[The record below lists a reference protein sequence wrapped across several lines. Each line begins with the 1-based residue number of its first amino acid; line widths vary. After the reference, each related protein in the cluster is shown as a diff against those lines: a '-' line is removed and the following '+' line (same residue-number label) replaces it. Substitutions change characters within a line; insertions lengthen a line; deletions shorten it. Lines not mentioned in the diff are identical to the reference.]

1 MAKNVTIQRIVG
13 VLLHRI
19 KFIILATVVMGL
31 LFFMYS
37 RFVIAPMYSTSTMI
51 YVQNYSSSQRAN
63 ANADTKSTTPKKADD
78 DTAKKTTNEENQKI
92 YPADISASANLAEIC
107 VTLFKNSDEMTA
119 LYDGCTVNVDVTDG
133 TFFITITVD
142 GTDAQKCANVANQLA
157 EKAAEVYNSKFSYG
171 QIGTLRQAK
180 VPSAPYAPSNTKNM
194 LIGAA
199 IGLIASCLISILIEL
214 IDTTINLRTIFR
226 ISTVFLYLPKF
237 PTLRTRVKEEL
248 WLLILNYLKRKT
260 IKKITDRIFLFPIRA
275 SLQLLSRIR
284 LQELILCSR
293 FPQKKKMLCRNQLLK
308 G

>member
-37 RFVIAPMYSTSTMI
+37 RFVIAPMYSTST
-51 YVQNYSSSQRAN
+51 N
-63 ANADTKSTTPKKADD
+63 ANTKSTTPSKAADD
-78 DTAKKTTNEENQKI
+78 TTKKTTNEENQKI

-214 IDTTINLRTIFR
+214 IDTTIKSEDDIPIFAE
-226 ISTVFLYLPKF
+226 IPDF
-237 PTLRTRVKEEL
+237 E
-248 WLLILNYLKRKT
+248 
-260 IKKITDRIFLFPIRA
+260 
-275 SLQLLSRIR
+275 
-284 LQELILCSR
+284 
-293 FPQKKKMLCRNQLLK
+293 NQ

>member
-1 MAKNVTIQRIVG
+1 MEYQNEYRLSFIYKNLITSKSRTFFKITLPMISPTIFYLVITG
-13 VLLHRI
+13 
-19 KFIILATVVMGL
+19 FIGAFKAYSDAVALFGTNLNAAGMMGL

-63 ANADTKSTTPKKADD
+63 ANADTKSTTPSKAADD
-78 DTAKKTTNEENQKI
+78 TTKKTTNEENQKI

-214 IDTTINLRTIFR
+214 IDTTIKSEDDIQDIYGIPIFAE
-226 ISTVFLYLPKF
+226 IPDF
-237 PTLRTRVKEEL
+237 E
-248 WLLILNYLKRKT
+248 
-260 IKKITDRIFLFPIRA
+260 
-275 SLQLLSRIR
+275 
-284 LQELILCSR
+284 
-293 FPQKKKMLCRNQLLK
+293 NQ

>member
-51 YVQNYSSSQRAN
+51 YVQNYSSSQRESAN
-63 ANADTKSTTPKKADD
+63 DKNSTTKKADD
-78 DTAKKTTNEENQKI
+78 DTTKKTTNEENQKI

-119 LYDGCTVNVDVTDG
+119 LYDGCTVNVDVADG

-214 IDTTINLRTIFR
+214 IDTTIKSEDDIQDIYGIPIFAE
-226 ISTVFLYLPKF
+226 F
-237 PTLRTRVKEEL
+237 PDIE
-248 WLLILNYLKRKT
+248 
-260 IKKITDRIFLFPIRA
+260 
-275 SLQLLSRIR
+275 
-284 LQELILCSR
+284 
-293 FPQKKKMLCRNQLLK
+293 NQ

>member
-1 MAKNVTIQRIVG
+1 MAKNVTIQRIVS

-51 YVQNYSSSQRAN
+51 YVQNYSSSQRESAN
-63 ANADTKSTTPKKADD
+63 DKSSTTKKADD

-119 LYDGCTVNVDVTDG
+119 LYDGCTVNVNVTDG

-214 IDTTINLRTIFR
+214 IDTTIKSEDDIQDIYGIPIFAE
-226 ISTVFLYLPKF
+226 IPDF
-237 PTLRTRVKEEL
+237 E
-248 WLLILNYLKRKT
+248 
-260 IKKITDRIFLFPIRA
+260 
-275 SLQLLSRIR
+275 
-284 LQELILCSR
+284 
-293 FPQKKKMLCRNQLLK
+293 NQ

>member
-13 VLLHRI
+13 VLLQRI

-63 ANADTKSTTPKKADD
+63 ANADTKSTTPSKAADD
-78 DTAKKTTNEENQKI
+78 TTKKTTNEENQKI

-119 LYDGCTVNVDVTDG
+119 LYDGCTVNVDVADG

-214 IDTTINLRTIFR
+214 ID
-226 ISTVFLYLPKF
+226 S
-237 PTLRTRVKEEL
+237 
-248 WLLILNYLKRKT
+248 T
-260 IKKITDRIFLFPIRA
+260 IKSEDDIQDIYGIPIFAEIPDF
-275 SLQLLSRIR
+275 
-284 LQELILCSR
+284 E
-293 FPQKKKMLCRNQLLK
+293 NQ

>member
-63 ANADTKSTTPKKADD
+63 ANANTKSTTPSKAADD
-78 DTAKKTTNEENQKI
+78 TTKKTTNEENQKI

-214 IDTTINLRTIFR
+214 IDTTIKSEDDIPIFAEIPGTGQRNFLFFTSYHGLQPSTAGAVIKHEIVSNIILRLEEPPTITFSASTPR
-226 ISTVFLYLPKF
+226 ISAKSFLHSVIP
-237 PTLRTRVKEEL
+237 LRS
-248 WLLILNYLKRKT
+248 
-260 IKKITDRIFLFPIRA
+260 P
-275 SLQLLSRIR
+275 
-284 LQELILCSR
+284 
-293 FPQKKKMLCRNQLLK
+293 
-308 G
+308 

>member
-51 YVQNYSSSQRAN
+51 YVQNYSSSQRESAN
-63 ANADTKSTTPKKADD
+63 DKSSTTKKADD
-78 DTAKKTTNEENQKI
+78 DTTKKTTNEENQKI

-119 LYDGCTVNVDVTDG
+119 LYDGCTVNVGVTDG

-214 IDTTINLRTIFR
+214 IDTTIKSEDDIQDIYGIPIFAE
-226 ISTVFLYLPKF
+226 IPDF
-237 PTLRTRVKEEL
+237 E
-248 WLLILNYLKRKT
+248 
-260 IKKITDRIFLFPIRA
+260 
-275 SLQLLSRIR
+275 
-284 LQELILCSR
+284 
-293 FPQKKKMLCRNQLLK
+293 NQ

>member
-51 YVQNYSSSQRAN
+51 YVQNYSSSQRESAN
-63 ANADTKSTTPKKADD
+63 DKSSTTKKADD
-78 DTAKKTTNEENQKI
+78 DTTKKTTNEENQKI

-119 LYDGCTVNVDVTDG
+119 LYDGCTVNVDVADG

-199 IGLIASCLISILIEL
+199 IGLIASGLISILIEL
-214 IDTTINLRTIFR
+214 IDTTIKSEDDIQDIYGIPIFAE
-226 ISTVFLYLPKF
+226 IPDF
-237 PTLRTRVKEEL
+237 E
-248 WLLILNYLKRKT
+248 
-260 IKKITDRIFLFPIRA
+260 
-275 SLQLLSRIR
+275 
-284 LQELILCSR
+284 
-293 FPQKKKMLCRNQLLK
+293 NQ

>member
-1 MAKNVTIQRIVG
+1 MAKNVTIQRIVS

-51 YVQNYSSSQRAN
+51 YVQNYSSSQRESAN
-63 ANADTKSTTPKKADD
+63 DKSSTTKKADD

-119 LYDGCTVNVDVTDG
+119 LYDGCMVNVNVTDG

-214 IDTTINLRTIFR
+214 IDTTIKSEDDIQDIYGIPIFAE
-226 ISTVFLYLPKF
+226 IPDF
-237 PTLRTRVKEEL
+237 E
-248 WLLILNYLKRKT
+248 
-260 IKKITDRIFLFPIRA
+260 
-275 SLQLLSRIR
+275 
-284 LQELILCSR
+284 
-293 FPQKKKMLCRNQLLK
+293 NQ

>member
-1 MAKNVTIQRIVG
+1 MAKNVTIQRIVS

-51 YVQNYSSSQRAN
+51 YVQNYSSAQRAD
-63 ANADTKSTTPKKADD
+63 ANSNTKSTTATKASE
-78 DTAKKTTNEENQKI
+78 DTKKTINEDNQKI

-119 LYDGCTVNVDVTDG
+119 LYDGCTVNVAVTDG

-142 GTDAQKCANVANQLA
+142 GTDPQKCANVANQLA

-171 QIGTLRQAK
+171 QIGTLRQAN
-180 VPSAPYAPSNTKNM
+180 VPSAPYAPSNMKNM

-199 IGLIASCLISILIEL
+199 IGFIASCLISILIEL
-214 IDTTINLRTIFR
+214 IDTTIKSEDDIQD
-226 ISTVFLYLPKF
+226 IYGIPVFAEIPDF
-237 PTLRTRVKEEL
+237 E
-248 WLLILNYLKRKT
+248 
-260 IKKITDRIFLFPIRA
+260 
-275 SLQLLSRIR
+275 
-284 LQELILCSR
+284 
-293 FPQKKKMLCRNQLLK
+293 NQ

>member
-1 MAKNVTIQRIVG
+1 MAKNVTIQRIIS

-51 YVQNYSSSQRAN
+51 YVQNYSSAQRAN
-63 ANADTKSTTPKKADD
+63 ANANTKATTPTKSATDS
-78 DTAKKTTNEENQKI
+78 KKTSNEENQKI

-119 LYDGCTVNVDVTDG
+119 LYDGCTVNVAVTDG

-157 EKAAEVYNSKFSYG
+157 EKAAEVYHSKFSCG
-171 QIGTLRQAK
+171 QIGTLRQAN
-180 VPSAPYAPSNTKNM
+180 VPSAPYAPSNMKNM

-199 IGLIASCLISILIEL
+199 IGFIASCLISILIEL
-214 IDTTINLRTIFR
+214 IDTTIKSEDDIQEIYGIPIFAE
-226 ISTVFLYLPKF
+226 IPDF
-237 PTLRTRVKEEL
+237 
-248 WLLILNYLKRKT
+248 
-260 IKKITDRIFLFPIRA
+260 D
-275 SLQLLSRIR
+275 
-284 LQELILCSR
+284 
-293 FPQKKKMLCRNQLLK
+293 NQ

>member
-51 YVQNYSSSQRAN
+51 YVQNYSSSQRESAN
-63 ANADTKSTTPKKADD
+63 DKSSTTKKTDD

-119 LYDGCTVNVDVTDG
+119 LYDGCTVNVNVTDG

-214 IDTTINLRTIFR
+214 IDTTIKSEDDIQDIYGIPIFAE
-226 ISTVFLYLPKF
+226 IPDF
-237 PTLRTRVKEEL
+237 E
-248 WLLILNYLKRKT
+248 
-260 IKKITDRIFLFPIRA
+260 
-275 SLQLLSRIR
+275 
-284 LQELILCSR
+284 
-293 FPQKKKMLCRNQLLK
+293 NQ

>member
-13 VLLHRI
+13 VLLQRI

-51 YVQNYSSSQRAN
+51 YVQNYSSSQRESAN
-63 ANADTKSTTPKKADD
+63 DKSSTTKKADD

-119 LYDGCTVNVDVTDG
+119 LYDGCTVNVDVTEG

-214 IDTTINLRTIFR
+214 IDTTIKSEDDIQDIYGIPIFAE
-226 ISTVFLYLPKF
+226 IPDF
-237 PTLRTRVKEEL
+237 E
-248 WLLILNYLKRKT
+248 
-260 IKKITDRIFLFPIRA
+260 
-275 SLQLLSRIR
+275 
-284 LQELILCSR
+284 
-293 FPQKKKMLCRNQLLK
+293 NQ

>member
-1 MAKNVTIQRIVG
+1 MAKNVTIQRIVS

-51 YVQNYSSSQRAN
+51 YVQNYSSSQRESAN
-63 ANADTKSTTPKKADD
+63 DKSSTTKKADD
-78 DTAKKTTNEENQKI
+78 DTTKKTTNEENQKI

-119 LYDGCTVNVDVTDG
+119 LYDGCTVNVDVADG

-214 IDTTINLRTIFR
+214 IDTTIKSEDDIQDIYGIPIFAE
-226 ISTVFLYLPKF
+226 IPDF
-237 PTLRTRVKEEL
+237 E
-248 WLLILNYLKRKT
+248 
-260 IKKITDRIFLFPIRA
+260 
-275 SLQLLSRIR
+275 
-284 LQELILCSR
+284 
-293 FPQKKKMLCRNQLLK
+293 NQ

>member
-51 YVQNYSSSQRAN
+51 YVQNYSSSQRESAN
-63 ANADTKSTTPKKADD
+63 DKNSTTKKAED

-214 IDTTINLRTIFR
+214 IDTTIKSEDDIQDIYGIPIFAE
-226 ISTVFLYLPKF
+226 IPDF
-237 PTLRTRVKEEL
+237 E
-248 WLLILNYLKRKT
+248 
-260 IKKITDRIFLFPIRA
+260 
-275 SLQLLSRIR
+275 
-284 LQELILCSR
+284 
-293 FPQKKKMLCRNQLLK
+293 NQ

>member
-1 MAKNVTIQRIVG
+1 MAKNVTIQRIVS

-51 YVQNYSSSQRAN
+51 YVQNYSSSQRESAN
-63 ANADTKSTTPKKADD
+63 DKSSTTKKADD

-157 EKAAEVYNSKFSYG
+157 EKAAEVYNSNSATVRSEHFVRRRF
-171 QIGTLRQAK
+171 LRLRMHRVTQR
-180 VPSAPYAPSNTKNM
+180 
-194 LIGAA
+194 I
-199 IGLIASCLISILIEL
+199 CL
-214 IDTTINLRTIFR
+214 
-226 ISTVFLYLPKF
+226 
-237 PTLRTRVKEEL
+237 
-248 WLLILNYLKRKT
+248 
-260 IKKITDRIFLFPIRA
+260 
-275 SLQLLSRIR
+275 
-284 LQELILCSR
+284 
-293 FPQKKKMLCRNQLLK
+293 
-308 G
+308 

>member
-1 MAKNVTIQRIVG
+1 MAKNVTIQRIVS

-51 YVQNYSSSQRAN
+51 YVQNYSSSQRESAN
-63 ANADTKSTTPKKADD
+63 NKSTTPKKADD

-119 LYDGCTVNVDVTDG
+119 LYDGCTVNVDVADG

-180 VPSAPYAPSNTKNM
+180 VSSAPYAPSNTKNM

-214 IDTTINLRTIFR
+214 IDTTIKSEDDIQDIYGIPIFAE
-226 ISTVFLYLPKF
+226 IPDF
-237 PTLRTRVKEEL
+237 E
-248 WLLILNYLKRKT
+248 
-260 IKKITDRIFLFPIRA
+260 
-275 SLQLLSRIR
+275 
-284 LQELILCSR
+284 
-293 FPQKKKMLCRNQLLK
+293 NQ

>member
-1 MAKNVTIQRIVG
+1 MAKNVTIQRIVS

-51 YVQNYSSSQRAN
+51 YVQNYSSSQRESAN
-63 ANADTKSTTPKKADD
+63 DKSSTTKKADD

-107 VTLFKNSDEMTA
+107 VTLLKNSDEMTA
-119 LYDGCTVNVDVTDG
+119 LYDGCTVNVNVTDG

-214 IDTTINLRTIFR
+214 IDTTIKSEDDIQDIYGIPIFAE
-226 ISTVFLYLPKF
+226 IPDF
-237 PTLRTRVKEEL
+237 E
-248 WLLILNYLKRKT
+248 
-260 IKKITDRIFLFPIRA
+260 
-275 SLQLLSRIR
+275 
-284 LQELILCSR
+284 
-293 FPQKKKMLCRNQLLK
+293 NQ

>member
-51 YVQNYSSSQRAN
+51 YVQNYSSSQRESAN
-63 ANADTKSTTPKKADD
+63 DKNSTTKKAEN

-119 LYDGCTVNVDVTDG
+119 LYDGCTVNVDVADG

-214 IDTTINLRTIFR
+214 IDTTIKSEDDIQDIYGIPIFAE
-226 ISTVFLYLPKF
+226 IPDF
-237 PTLRTRVKEEL
+237 E
-248 WLLILNYLKRKT
+248 
-260 IKKITDRIFLFPIRA
+260 
-275 SLQLLSRIR
+275 
-284 LQELILCSR
+284 
-293 FPQKKKMLCRNQLLK
+293 NQ

>member
-13 VLLHRI
+13 VLLQRI

-51 YVQNYSSSQRAN
+51 YVQNYSSSQRESAN
-63 ANADTKSTTPKKADD
+63 DKSSTTKKADD

-214 IDTTINLRTIFR
+214 IDTTIKSEDDIQDIYGIPIFAE
-226 ISTVFLYLPKF
+226 IPDF
-237 PTLRTRVKEEL
+237 E
-248 WLLILNYLKRKT
+248 
-260 IKKITDRIFLFPIRA
+260 
-275 SLQLLSRIR
+275 
-284 LQELILCSR
+284 
-293 FPQKKKMLCRNQLLK
+293 NQ

>member
-13 VLLHRI
+13 VLLQRI

-63 ANADTKSTTPKKADD
+63 ANADTKSTTPSKAADD
-78 DTAKKTTNEENQKI
+78 TTKKTTNEENQKI

-119 LYDGCTVNVDVTDG
+119 LYDGCTVNVDVADG

-214 IDTTINLRTIFR
+214 IDTTIKSEDDIQDIYGIPIFAE
-226 ISTVFLYLPKF
+226 IPDLK
-237 PTLRTRVKEEL
+237 TRVKEEL

-284 LQELILCSR
+284 PQELILCSR
-293 FPQKKKMLCRNQLLK
+293 FPQKKKNALP
-308 G
+308 

>member
-51 YVQNYSSSQRAN
+51 YVQNYSSSQRESAN
-63 ANADTKSTTPKKADD
+63 DKNSTTKKAED

-119 LYDGCTVNVDVTDG
+119 LYDGCTVNVDVADG

-180 VPSAPYAPSNTKNM
+180 VPSAPYAPSNTKNL

-214 IDTTINLRTIFR
+214 IDTTIKSEDDIQDIYGIPIFAE
-226 ISTVFLYLPKF
+226 IPDF
-237 PTLRTRVKEEL
+237 E
-248 WLLILNYLKRKT
+248 
-260 IKKITDRIFLFPIRA
+260 
-275 SLQLLSRIR
+275 
-284 LQELILCSR
+284 
-293 FPQKKKMLCRNQLLK
+293 NQ

>member
-51 YVQNYSSSQRAN
+51 YVQNYSSSQREN
-63 ANADTKSTTPKKADD
+63 ANTKSTTPKKADD

-107 VTLFKNSDEMTA
+107 VTLFKNSNEMTA
-119 LYDGCTVNVDVTDG
+119 LYDGCTVNVDVADG

-199 IGLIASCLISILIEL
+199 IGLIASGLISILIEL
-214 IDTTINLRTIFR
+214 IDTTIKSEDDIQDIYGIPIFAE
-226 ISTVFLYLPKF
+226 IPDF
-237 PTLRTRVKEEL
+237 E
-248 WLLILNYLKRKT
+248 
-260 IKKITDRIFLFPIRA
+260 
-275 SLQLLSRIR
+275 
-284 LQELILCSR
+284 
-293 FPQKKKMLCRNQLLK
+293 NQ

>member
-63 ANADTKSTTPKKADD
+63 ANADTKSTTPKKAD
-78 DTAKKTTNEENQKI
+78 EENQKI

-119 LYDGCTVNVDVTDG
+119 LYDGCTVNVDVADG

-214 IDTTINLRTIFR
+214 IDTTIKSEDDIQDIYGIPIFAE
-226 ISTVFLYLPKF
+226 IPDF
-237 PTLRTRVKEEL
+237 E
-248 WLLILNYLKRKT
+248 
-260 IKKITDRIFLFPIRA
+260 
-275 SLQLLSRIR
+275 
-284 LQELILCSR
+284 
-293 FPQKKKMLCRNQLLK
+293 NQ

>member
-1 MAKNVTIQRIVG
+1 MAKNVTIQRIVS

-51 YVQNYSSSQRAN
+51 YVQNYSSSQRESAN
-63 ANADTKSTTPKKADD
+63 DKSSTTKKADD

-142 GTDAQKCANVANQLA
+142 GKDAQKCANVANQLA

-214 IDTTINLRTIFR
+214 IDTTIKSEDDIQDIYGIPIFAE
-226 ISTVFLYLPKF
+226 IPDF
-237 PTLRTRVKEEL
+237 E
-248 WLLILNYLKRKT
+248 
-260 IKKITDRIFLFPIRA
+260 
-275 SLQLLSRIR
+275 
-284 LQELILCSR
+284 
-293 FPQKKKMLCRNQLLK
+293 NQ

>member
-1 MAKNVTIQRIVG
+1 MAKNVTIQRIVS

-51 YVQNYSSSQRAN
+51 YVQNYSSSQRESAN
-63 ANADTKSTTPKKADD
+63 DKSSTTKKADD
-78 DTAKKTTNEENQKI
+78 DTTKKTTNEENQKI

-119 LYDGCTVNVDVTDG
+119 LYDGCTANVDVADG

-214 IDTTINLRTIFR
+214 IDTTIKSEDDIQDIYGIPIFAE
-226 ISTVFLYLPKF
+226 IPDF
-237 PTLRTRVKEEL
+237 E
-248 WLLILNYLKRKT
+248 
-260 IKKITDRIFLFPIRA
+260 
-275 SLQLLSRIR
+275 
-284 LQELILCSR
+284 
-293 FPQKKKMLCRNQLLK
+293 NQ